1 MCFACA
7 PVLLLYC
14 PLLLCDLLFY
24 IQFPFTFF
32 PLTFYHYFPSL
43 HCIPACFHS
52 SLTFPHEPFCLHWTV
67 CSFTCGITAMFDLE
81 GTLKGH
87 LVQIPC
93 NEQGHLQLDQA
104 AQSLIRRGL
113 ERLLSV
119 AVQQTSFLN
128 VHTPNQQQKFS
139 RSLAGRLQH
148 QRFLSA

>member
-7 PVLLLYC
+7 HVLLLYC
-14 PLLLCDLLFY
+14 PLLLRGLLFY

-67 CSFTCGITAMFDLE
+67 GSFTCGITAMFDLE

-93 NEQGHLQLDQA
+93 NEQGHLLLDQVV
-104 AQSLIRRGL
+104 QSPIQHGYECLQGQRIHHLWQPVPMFHHSQCEKTSGVPRA
-113 ERLLSV
+113 LS
-119 AVQQTSFLN
+119 
-128 VHTPNQQQKFS
+128 FS
-139 RSLAGRLQH
+139 G
-148 QRFLSA
+148 